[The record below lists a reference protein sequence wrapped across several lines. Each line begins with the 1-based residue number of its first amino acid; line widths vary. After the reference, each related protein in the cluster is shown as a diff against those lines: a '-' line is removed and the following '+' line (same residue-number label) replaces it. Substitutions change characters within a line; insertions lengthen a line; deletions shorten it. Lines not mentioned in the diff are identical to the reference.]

1 MELLKLVIVD
11 DEPILLQGLLDT
23 YDWESMG
30 FEVVGSAKSGVQAL
44 EVIRREQ
51 PHVVLTDIRMKQM
64 TGLMVMEEIQKE
76 QISCLFVVLSAY
88 RDFEYAKH
96 ACDLGAYA
104 YLLKPIDDEQ
114 LRSTMTGAYNTCIK
128 QLRSEEKYESW
139 EQLLLKDGD
148 SFLQV
153 VIQKYVQNLIPEE
166 KITEVFS
173 VLHDLPD
180 NHDFF
185 ITVCADIDLIY
196 KITNS
201 LDYEASRY
209 AVIQEIEAHVFEH
222 FSYWK
227 FEGEDGNYVF
237 IIKTQ
242 QKNAVRQI
250 KTLLEQAKNEEKCPV
265 IASISKPYKGI
276 LGIRKSYEE
285 AQKLFGIASASGA
298 SAFTIPED
306 LEEQEDDSKQFSED
320 REIRIMN
327 SIRKND
333 FVELKETFIDF
344 IYHLPKE
351 EARQCQYLHKVMLRV
366 QFMLQDTYGMNED
379 MKNQFANYYS
389 NLNHLPAVKAV
400 DVCYK
405 ILCRAI
411 ELRQEEAG
419 KNETGYFKEYMAE
432 AVAYIEE
439 HLQEEDLSIIA
450 TAAHVYLNPVYFGR
464 IFKSTFHMT
473 FKQYLV
479 KKRMDK
485 AKRMLEE
492 GNTSIRTICEEV
504 GIAILL
510 IFHNYSSNIPENCQ
524 VSIKRNTKYEAKIF
538 KFRYPEKIFK
548 IYAYITSSCTFIIY
562 DRSME
567 LYAPYF
573 KK

>member
-276 LGIRKSYEE
+276 SGIRKSYEE

-306 LEEQEDDSKQFSED
+306 LEEQEDDSNQFSED

-379 MKNQFANYYS
+379 MKNQFTNYYS

-439 HLQEEDLSIIA
+439 HLQEEDLSIIT

-492 GNTSIRTICEEV
+492 ENTSIRTICEEV
-504 GIAILL
+504 GI
-510 IFHNYSSNIPENCQ
+510 SNPSYFSQLFKQYTGKLPSEY
-524 VSIKRNTKYEAKIF
+524 KKEYEV
-538 KFRYPEKIFK
+538 
-548 IYAYITSSCTFIIY
+548 
-562 DRSME
+562 
-567 LYAPYF
+567 
-573 KK
+573 